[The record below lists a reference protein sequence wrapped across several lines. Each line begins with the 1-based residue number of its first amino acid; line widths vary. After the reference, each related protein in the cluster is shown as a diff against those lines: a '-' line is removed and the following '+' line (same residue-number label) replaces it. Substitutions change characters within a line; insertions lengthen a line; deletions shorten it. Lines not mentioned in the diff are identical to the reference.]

1 MDTLLADL
9 RYALRTLAKSPGFTA
24 VAVLTL
30 ALGIG
35 PNTAIFSLVYGVLLK
50 PLPYHESDRLV
61 GLAEIYQGNR
71 SELAV
76 TYSEFRYLED
86 HSPVFE
92 RLAVSASVG
101 FSVFTGD
108 IAERVNGLRVSKD
121 FFATLG
127 VRPALG
133 RDFLAEEDQLGG
145 PSVAILSHGYWMRRF
160 GGDTG
165 VVGRAI
171 ALDGRPT
178 TIVGVM
184 PASFRWLSPVD
195 VWSTMAQ
202 VAHSSIGDGENLH
215 FVGRLK
221 PGLSFDQAQA
231 RMQTVFAGFRQ
242 EFKTRLP
249 LGVGEQLF
257 PLRQVVVGAIE
268 TPVHALFGAIAL
280 VLLIACANLA
290 NLLLGRA
297 AARGRELAVRLA
309 IGAGRA
315 RLVRQILTESVLL
328 ALAGGALGLILA
340 DWGLRALLPLM
351 PENLALPAEIHL
363 DRWALLFTGVT
374 SLCVGVVLGLLPAWQ
389 ATTADPHVGL
399 KEGTGRATTG
409 AGTGRLRGALVVSES
424 ALSLVLLV
432 GAGLLFRTVANL
444 MRTDAGFDPRRV
456 VAAEIWLTGSR
467 YDSTLSIAVF
477 YDRLRERLEAS
488 PGVRSAAVIEAG
500 IPLVRGGNLAVAV
513 DGEYPH
519 ATINYRTVTPL
530 YFETMA
536 IPVRRG
542 RDFTAGD
549 VQTAEPVAI
558 VSESFAER
566 FLGGDGLGRMVTVG
580 GRSSA
585 PRRVVAVVGDTK
597 QFIGAPA
604 TPTVYVPSAQT
615 PAAFTRIFNSWFP
628 IHVLVRTDG
637 DPGLLKQFLAR
648 TIRATDARVPLG
660 RVRTMEEI
668 LSASLAFQR
677 FLMLQLVVFAAL
689 AVALAAVGIYGVMSY
704 LVTQSTREIG
714 IRIALG
720 ALPRHVLGVVIGRGM
735 LFAGLGAIVGLAGA
749 LALTRLL
756 ASQLYGV
763 QPTDALTLA
772 AVTALLLVV
781 ALAACVVPA
790 LRATRVDPVVALRY
804 E

>member
-1 MDTLLADL
+1 MMDALLADL
-9 RYALRTLAKSPGFTA
+9 RYARRTLAKSPGFTA

-432 GAGLLFRTVANL
+432 GAGLLLRTVANL

-456 VAAEIWLTGSR
+456 IAAEIWLTGPR
-467 YDSTLSIAVF
+467 YDSTTAIAAF

-488 PGVRSAAVIEAG
+488 PGIRSAAVIEAG

-513 DGEYPH
+513 DGAYPGP
-519 ATINYRTVTPL
+519 TNYRTVTPR

-542 RDFTAGD
+542 RDFVAGD

-558 VSESFAER
+558 VSASFAER
-566 FLGGDGLGRMVTVG
+566 YLGGDGLGRMVTVG
-580 GRSSA
+580 GRSAA
-585 PRRVVAVVGDTK
+585 PRRVVGVVGDTK
-597 QFIGAPA
+597 QFIGAPV
-604 TPTVYVPSAQT
+604 TPTAYVPSAQT
-615 PAAFTRIFNSWFP
+615 PAGFTRLFNSWFP
-628 IHVLVRTDG
+628 IHVVVRTAG
-637 DPGLLKQFLAR
+637 GPAVLKEFVAR

-668 LSASLAFQR
+668 LSASLAFHR
-677 FLMLQLVVFAAL
+677 FLMLLLVAFAGL

-714 IRIALG
+714 VRIALG
-720 ALPRHVLGVVIGRGM
+720 ALPRQVRGVVIGHGM
-735 LFAGLGAIVGLAGA
+735 LLAGLGAIVGVAGS

-756 ASQLYGV
+756 GSQLYGV
-763 QPTDALTLA
+763 TPTDAVTLGG
-772 AVTALLLVV
+772 VTALLLLV
-781 ALAACVVPA
+781 ALVACVIPA
-790 LRATRVDPVVALRY
+790 RRATRVDPMVALRH

>member
-1 MDTLLADL
+1 MLHDL

-50 PLPYHESDRLV
+50 PLPYPESDRLV
-61 GLAEIYQGNR
+61 GLAETYQGNR
-71 SELAV
+71 SELDV
-76 TYSEFRYLED
+76 TYDEFRFLED
-86 HSPVFE
+86 HNPVFQ
-92 RLAVSASVG
+92 RLAVSTEVG

-108 IAERVNGLRVSKD
+108 IAERVNGLRASKD

-133 RDFLAEEDQLGG
+133 RDLLAEEDQMGG
-145 PSVAILSHGYWMRRF
+145 PSVALLSHGYWMRRF
-160 GGDTG
+160 GGDPG

-178 TIVGVM
+178 AIVGVM

-195 VWSTMAQ
+195 LWSTMGQ
-202 VAHSSIGDGENLH
+202 VARSIGGGENLH
-215 FVGRLK
+215 LVGRLK
-221 PGLSFDQAQA
+221 PGVSFEQAQA
-231 RMQTVFAGFRQ
+231 RMQAVMAGFRQ
-242 EFKTRLP
+242 EFKPRLP
-249 LGVGEQLF
+249 PDVGEELF
-257 PLRQVVVGAIE
+257 PLRQLVVGAVA
-268 TPVHALFGAIAL
+268 TPVRVLFGAIAL

-309 IGAGRA
+309 LGASGA
-315 RLVRQILTESVLL
+315 RLVRQMLTESVLL
-328 ALAGGALGLILA
+328 ALAGGAVGLILA
-340 DWGLRALLPLM
+340 DGALRALLSLRPD
-351 PENLALPAEIHL
+351 NLTPPTEIHL
-363 DRWALLFTGVT
+363 DHWALLFTGVT
-374 SLCVGVVLGLLPAWQ
+374 SLCVGIVFGLVPAWQ
-389 ATTADPHVGL
+389 ATTADPQVGL
-399 KEGTGRATTG
+399 KESTGRATTG
-409 AGTGRLRGALVVSES
+409 TGTGRLRGALVVSES

-432 GAGLLFRTVANL
+432 GAGLLLRTVANL
-444 MRTDAGFDPRRV
+444 TRTDAGFDPRRV

-467 YDSTLSIAVF
+467 YDSTLTIAAF

-513 DGEYPH
+513 DGKYPGP
-519 ATINYRTVTPL
+519 TNYRTVTPR

-542 RDFTAGD
+542 RDFSAGD
-549 VQTAEPVAI
+549 VQAAEPVAI
-558 VSESFAER
+558 VSASFAER
-566 FLGGDGLGRMVTVG
+566 YLGGDGLGRMVTVG
-580 GRSSA
+580 GRSA
-585 PRRVVAVVGDTK
+585 ALRRVVGVVGDTK
-597 QFIGAPA
+597 QFIGAPV
-604 TPTVYVPSAQT
+604 TPTAYVPTAQT
-615 PAAFTRIFNSWFP
+615 PAGFTRIFNSWFP
-628 IHVLVRTDG
+628 IHVVVRTAG
-637 DPGLLKQFLAR
+637 DPAVLKQLLAR
-648 TIRATDARVPLG
+648 AIRATDARVPLG

-668 LSASLAFQR
+668 LSASLAFHR
-677 FLMLQLVVFAAL
+677 FLMLLLVAFAAL

-714 IRIALG
+714 VRIALG
-720 ALPRHVLGVVIGRGM
+720 AQPRQVLCVVIRHGM
-735 LFAGLGAIVGLAGA
+735 LLAGLGAIVGVAGS

-756 ASQLYGV
+756 GSQLYGV
-763 QPTDALTLA
+763 KPTDALTLA
-772 AVTALLLVV
+772 GVTTLLLLV
-781 ALAACVVPA
+781 ALAACFIPA
-790 LRATRVDPVVALRY
+790 HRASRVDPMVALRY

>member
-1 MDTLLADL
+1 MNDL

-61 GLAEIYQGNR
+61 GLAETYQGNR

-76 TYSEFRYLED
+76 TYSEFRYLEY

-92 RLAVSASVG
+92 RLAVSTSVG

-108 IAERVNGLRVSKD
+108 IAERVTGLRVSQD

-133 RDFLAEEDQLGG
+133 RDFLAVEDQMGG
-145 PSVAILSHGYWMRRF
+145 ASFAILSHGCWIPRF
-160 GGDTG
+160 GGDPG

-171 ALDGRPT
+171 TVDGRPT
-178 TIVGVM
+178 IIVGVM

-195 VWSTMAQ
+195 VWSTMGR
-202 VAHSSIGDGENLH
+202 VARSIGGGENLH
-215 FVGRLK
+215 FVGRL
-221 PGLSFDQAQA
+221 PRVSYDPAHA
-231 RMQTVFAGFRQ
+231 RMQAVMAGFRQ
-242 EFKTRLP
+242 EFKPRLP
-249 LGVGEQLF
+249 PDVGEQLF
-257 PLRQVVVGAIE
+257 PLRQLVVGAIA
-268 TPVHALFGAIAL
+268 TPVRVLFGAIAL

-309 IGAGRA
+309 LGASRA
-315 RLVRQILTESVLL
+315 RLVRQMLTESVLL
-328 ALAGGALGLILA
+328 SLAGGAVGLILA
-340 DWGLRALLPLM
+340 DGALRALLSLRPD
-351 PENLALPAEIHL
+351 NLTPPTEIHL
-363 DRWALLFTGVT
+363 DHWALLFTGVT
-374 SLCVGVVLGLLPAWQ
+374 SLCVGIVFGLVPAWQ
-389 ATTADPHVGL
+389 ATTADPQVGL
-399 KEGTGRATTG
+399 KESTGRATTG
-409 AGTGRLRGALVVSES
+409 TGTGRLRGALVVSES

-432 GAGLLFRTVANL
+432 GAGLLLRTVANL
-444 MRTDAGFDPRRV
+444 TRTDAGFDPHRV
-456 VAAEIWLTGSR
+456 IAAEIWVTGSR
-467 YDSTLSIAVF
+467 YDSTAAIAAF

-513 DGEYPH
+513 DGAYPGP
-519 ATINYRTVTPL
+519 TNYRTVTPR

-542 RDFTAGD
+542 RDFAAGD
-549 VQTAEPVAI
+549 VQAAEPVAI
-558 VSESFAER
+558 VSASFAAR
-566 FLGGDGLGRMVTVG
+566 YLGGDGLGRMVTVG
-580 GRSSA
+580 GRSAA
-585 PRRVVAVVGDTK
+585 PRRVVGVVGDTK
-597 QFIGAPA
+597 QFIGAPV
-604 TPTVYVPSAQT
+604 TPTAYVPSAQT
-615 PAAFTRIFNSWFP
+615 PAGFTRLFNSWFP
-628 IHVLVRTDG
+628 IHVVVRTAG
-637 DPGLLKQFLAR
+637 GPAVLKEFVAR

-668 LSASLAFQR
+668 LSASLAFHR
-677 FLMLQLVVFAAL
+677 FLMLLLVAFAGL

-714 IRIALG
+714 VRIALG
-720 ALPRHVLGVVIGRGM
+720 AQPRQVRGVVIRHGM
-735 LFAGLGAIVGLAGA
+735 LLAGIGAIVGVAGS

-756 ASQLYGV
+756 GSQLYGV
-763 QPTDALTLA
+763 TPTDAVTLGG
-772 AVTALLLVV
+772 VTALLLFV
-781 ALAACVVPA
+781 AMGACVIPA
-790 LRATRVDPVVALRY
+790 RRATKVDPMVALRY

>member
-1 MDTLLADL
+1 MLHDL

-50 PLPYHESDRLV
+50 PLPYPESDRLV
-61 GLAEIYQGNR
+61 GLAETYQGNR
-71 SELAV
+71 SELDV
-76 TYSEFRYLED
+76 TYDEFRFLED
-86 HSPVFE
+86 HNPVFQ
-92 RLAVSASVG
+92 RLAVSTEVG

-108 IAERVNGLRVSKD
+108 IAERVNGLRASKD

-133 RDFLAEEDQLGG
+133 RDLLAEEDQMGG
-145 PSVAILSHGYWMRRF
+145 PSVALLSHGYWMRRF
-160 GGDTG
+160 GGDPG

-178 TIVGVM
+178 AIVGVM

-202 VAHSSIGDGENLH
+202 VARSIGGGENLH
-215 FVGRLK
+215 LVGRLK
-221 PGLSFDQAQA
+221 PGVSFEQAQA
-231 RMQTVFAGFRQ
+231 RMQAVMAGFRQ
-242 EFKTRLP
+242 EFKPRLP
-249 LGVGEQLF
+249 PDVGEELF
-257 PLRQVVVGAIE
+257 PLRQLVVGAVA
-268 TPVHALFGAIAL
+268 TPVRVLFGAIAL

-309 IGAGRA
+309 LGASGA
-315 RLVRQILTESVLL
+315 RLVRQVLTESVLL
-328 ALAGGALGLILA
+328 ALAGGAVGLILA
-340 DWGLRALLPLM
+340 DGALRALLSLRPD
-351 PENLALPAEIHL
+351 NLTPPTEIHL
-363 DRWALLFTGVT
+363 DHWALLFTGVT
-374 SLCVGVVLGLLPAWQ
+374 SLCVGIVFGLVPAWQ
-389 ATTADPHVGL
+389 ATTADPQVGL
-399 KEGTGRATTG
+399 KESTGRATTG
-409 AGTGRLRGALVVSES
+409 TGTGRLRGALVVSES

-432 GAGLLFRTVANL
+432 GAGLLLRTVANL
-444 MRTDAGFDPRRV
+444 TRTDAGFDPRRV

-467 YDSTLSIAVF
+467 YDSTLTIAAF

-513 DGEYPH
+513 DGKYPGP
-519 ATINYRTVTPL
+519 TNYRTVTPR

-542 RDFTAGD
+542 RDFSAGD
-549 VQTAEPVAI
+549 VQAAEPVAI
-558 VSESFAER
+558 VSASFAER
-566 FLGGDGLGRMVTVG
+566 YLGGDGLGRMVTVG
-580 GRSSA
+580 GRSA
-585 PRRVVAVVGDTK
+585 ALRRVVGVVGDTK
-597 QFIGAPA
+597 QFIGAPV
-604 TPTVYVPSAQT
+604 TPTAYVPSAQT
-615 PAAFTRIFNSWFP
+615 PAGFTRIFNSWFP
-628 IHVLVRTDG
+628 IHVVVRTAG
-637 DPGLLKQFLAR
+637 DPAVLKQLLAR
-648 TIRATDARVPLG
+648 AIRATDARVPLG

-668 LSASLAFQR
+668 LSASLAFHR
-677 FLMLQLVVFAAL
+677 FLMLLLVAFAAL

-714 IRIALG
+714 VRIALG
-720 ALPRHVLGVVIGRGM
+720 AQPRQVLCVVIRHGM
-735 LFAGLGAIVGLAGA
+735 LLAGLGAIVGVAGS

-756 ASQLYGV
+756 GSQLYGV
-763 QPTDALTLA
+763 KPTDALTLA
-772 AVTALLLVV
+772 GVTTLLLLV
-781 ALAACVVPA
+781 ALAACFIPA
-790 LRATRVDPVVALRY
+790 HRASRVDPMVALRY